1 MPSSIS
7 SMAFSK
13 SDRQLQLLL
22 LIICFVK
29 FIFAIGFLGVIF
41 NLFLSQEYNHIVN
54 HGDHLIKA
62 HFLSLQCQFDEIQV
76 DIGLTTTPC

>member
-13 SDRQLQLLL
+13 S
-22 LIICFVK
+22 
-29 FIFAIGFLGVIF
+29 VIV
-41 NLFLSQEYNHIVN
+41 NLFLSQEYNHIVD